1 MVHRS
6 YLILASLMK
15 KLLAISIFFITACG
29 PIANKGAQAINKTL
43 TKSSK
48 EFTEFSDNIIFRN
61 INDTSIVAKDITEFN
76 SYLIKNFM
84 NDPNINYLY
93 KIDDRYSQLP
103 KDWRDE
109 FEIVWQNSIKNNESY
124 YRELY
129 SEYFEDLFPN
139 QDDFLSILPKV
150 ESVLIASIA
159 GFSFTYTEE
168 SKAAE
173 GGMISHENR
182 KLKSLSLDELKKIQC
197 SQAHDIVSIRADI
210 EYSNLIKTLES
221 CPSKKSNLIEIKKIL
236 KKM

>member
-1 MVHRS
+1 MHQIRL
-6 YLILASLMK
+6 LI
-15 KLLAISIFFITACG
+15 ISIFFITACG

-48 EFTEFSDNIIFRN
+48 ELTEFSDNIIFRN